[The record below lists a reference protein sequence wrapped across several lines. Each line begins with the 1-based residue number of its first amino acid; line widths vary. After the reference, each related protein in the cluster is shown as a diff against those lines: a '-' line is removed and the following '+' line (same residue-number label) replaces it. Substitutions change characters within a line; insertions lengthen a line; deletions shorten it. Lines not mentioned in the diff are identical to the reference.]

1 MIQPEAVT
9 GWLNSKRAML
19 EQNPSLRRAIEARD
33 PTAITNEIRN
43 LNAQREAAQ
52 DASLD
57 RLLTQQ
63 GGAKTA
69 LDKAMGNSES
79 MREIRN
85 RVGND
90 ADSVAA
96 LKRGVWERVLAK
108 GNKGIAEFTGS
119 EEGRRVLN
127 IVYQGDQTH
136 LKNIKTILDANETLG
151 RSRPA
156 AGSAEKAV
164 TPDSWARENLGQSV
178 PSLIN
183 AGNSALVTERASKA
197 WTAAT
202 LFTRF
207 ANSYTQR
214 QADDALKAALFDPK
228 VAGAGT
234 ATVAAGVSCTD
245 RTTPPLITSLSEP
258 GSGNVTIE
266 SVGSSSSCVASVRS
280 TRISPLAS

>member
-1 MIQPEAVT
+1 M
-9 GWLNSKRAML
+9 S
-19 EQNPSLRRAIEARD
+19 
-33 PTAITNEIRN
+33 
-43 LNAQREAAQ
+43 
-52 DASLD
+52 
-57 RLLTQQ
+57 
-63 GGAKTA
+63 
-69 LDKAMGNSES
+69 NSES
-79 MREIRN
+79 MRELRN

-228 VAGAGT
+228 VA
-234 ATVAAGVSCTD
+234 
-245 RTTPPLITSLSEP
+245 EQ
-258 GSGNVTIE
+258 
-266 SVGSSSSCVASVRS
+266 
-280 TRISPLAS
+280 LASAVRTSRFTPMQQKAISSYLMMMPNTVSKDDVQDTQPIDVKGEKRQPLELTVRGKKGAQQ